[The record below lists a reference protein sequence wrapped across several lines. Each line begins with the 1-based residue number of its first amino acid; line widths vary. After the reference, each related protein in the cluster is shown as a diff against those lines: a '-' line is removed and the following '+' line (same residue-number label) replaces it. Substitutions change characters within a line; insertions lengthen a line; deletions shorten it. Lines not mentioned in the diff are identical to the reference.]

1 MSKPQPFNWQQ
12 FKKYL
17 EKDFGRY
24 LPRDSF
30 EIFKEKIFQGSYKQV
45 AREFCSHC
53 LEINY
58 LLQLFGYEENLSE
71 INLKTL
77 IYGFEDFIIH
87 TDINGYGRWTNKA
100 EKLNPED
107 YQKIYL
113 YKGIVLM
120 EKYKQYGSA
129 SPAASVFKE
138 LEERKLVTPDLLDW
152 TFKNR
157 NNDYTPF
164 RCSRFSTVKSYEEFA
179 HQYRNDEIITARH
192 LKRMERDQEVA
203 QHKKNKTKIDHA
215 VLMTRRKI
223 KNEKLRAKVNKYL
236 KTKPDVLDD
245 IINERL
251 DFPIFIIPNKVIDD
265 VITDLDSLSYKNLKV
280 LYSLMPRHISPKF
293 KVLKRTVRAKLN
305 KGLSGFLGF
314 LPIREKTAFKNKQKE
329 IQRKHY
335 FELQRKDYI
344 IQKRERKVARR
355 VFIKTKG
362 RIELMHF
369 WDKRKLIEKFTS

>member
-1 MSKPQPFNWQQ
+1 MSKPKPFNWQQ

-17 EKDFGRY
+17 EKDFGRH
-24 LPRDSF
+24 LPMDSF
-30 EIFKEKIFQGSYKQV
+30 EVFKEKTFQGSYKQV

-77 IYGFEDFIIH
+77 IYGFEDYIIH

-113 YKGIVLM
+113 YRGIVLM

-164 RCSRFSTVKSYEEFA
+164 RCSRFSTVKNYEEFA
-179 HQYRNDEIITARH
+179 RQYRNDEIVTARH

-203 QHKKNKTKIDHA
+203 QHKKNKTKIDHV

-251 DFPIFIIPNKVIDD
+251 DFPIFLIPNKVVDEI
-265 VITDLDSLSYKNLKV
+265 ILCLDSLSYKNLKV
-280 LYSLMPRHISPKF
+280 LYSLMPRHISPRF

-305 KGLSGFLGF
+305 RGLPGFLGF
-314 LPIREKTAFKNKQKE
+314 LPVREIIVQKAKNKDKE
-329 IQRKHY
+329 
-335 FELQRKDYI
+335 
-344 IQKRERKVARR
+344 REIYLERN
-355 VFIKTKG
+355 
-362 RIELMHF
+362 RISRIMY
-369 WDKRKLIEKFTS
+369 KRKMSAIKRIYKKTNGRVHASVSW